1 MVSTSGSRVLLVAVV
16 AVAAVGVLD
25 AGIGRAPDLVVL
37 FGLVAALTTAV
48 LIRSRTDRRDTTLR
62 HDLWDAVHARSQ
74 RTGEPLDQLTDR
86 LVADALDRLDGRWP
100 TGAGPSTA
108 LAPETAADAR

>member
-16 AVAAVGVLD
+16 VVACVGVLD

-48 LIRSRTDRRDTTLR
+48 VIRSRTDRRDATLR
-62 HDLWDAVHARSQ
+62 NDLWVALHERAQ
-74 RTGEPLDQLTDR
+74 RTGEPFDQLTDR
-86 LVADALDRLDGRWP
+86 LVADALDRLGGRWP
-100 TGAGPSTA
+100 TGAAPSATSSPVA
-108 LAPETAADAR
+108 AADDR